1 MNKEHKD
8 PNGKTCKGK
17 KDPQH
22 PKCWHCDTC
31 PYAKC
36 VEDPQSPSEN
46 WEEKTGRLIAEARIE
61 EGIAEYSPQ
70 PSEDW
75 ERRLRKTGWF
85 PHLETL
91 GKRSLEEFLGCIQ
104 NFIDEAL
111 STQKSKLIRDYDKK
125 YNQLCEDKVRE
136 ERERLIGEIRKW
148 KRSGS
153 VGGQYVNYSDAL
165 DDVLKLLEQNNE
177 ENT

>member
-1 MNKEHKD
+1 M
-8 PNGKTCKGK
+8 
-17 KDPQH
+17 
-22 PKCWHCDTC
+22 
-31 PYAKC
+31 
-36 VEDPQSPSEN
+36 
-46 WEEKTGRLIAEARIE
+46 
-61 EGIAEYSPQ
+61 
-70 PSEDW
+70 
-75 ERRLRKTGWF
+75 
-85 PHLETL
+85 

-165 DDVLKLLEQNNE
+165 DDVLKLLEQRIKI
-177 ENT
+177 

>member
-1 MNKEHKD
+1 MN
-8 PNGKTCKGK
+8 
-17 KDPQH
+17 Q
-22 PKCWHCDTC
+22 PKCIC
-31 PYAKC
+31 P
-36 VEDPQSPSEN
+36 E
-46 WEEKTGRLIAEARIE
+46 IE
-61 EGIAEYSPQ
+61 RTKHFVHLTDCPNYQ
-70 PSEDW
+70 PTSEDW

-165 DDVLKLLEQNNE
+165 DDVLKLLEQRIKI
-177 ENT
+177 